1 MRHRKQQQQDY
12 LYKTE
17 YMKHAFNTEVLAN
30 FNDMVQTTKAATR
43 PVEQAATDINPRM
56 IVSWKKQD
64 QLFGEVRAKKLK
76 DLHGLTHIRP
86 ATKEAKEIMHM
97 LYDMKES
104 KKKKEP
110 LVIDEQDP
118 FGRIA

>member
-1 MRHRKQQQQDY
+1 
-12 LYKTE
+12 
-17 YMKHAFNTEVLAN
+17 
-30 FNDMVQTTKAATR
+30 
-43 PVEQAATDINPRM
+43 
-56 IVSWKKQD
+56 
-64 QLFGEVRAKKLK
+64 VRAKKLK
-76 DLHGLTHIRP
+76 DLHALTHIRP

-118 FGRIA
+118 FGKIA

>member
-1 MRHRKQQQQDY
+1 
-12 LYKTE
+12 
-17 YMKHAFNTEVLAN
+17 
-30 FNDMVQTTKAATR
+30 
-43 PVEQAATDINPRM
+43 
-56 IVSWKKQD
+56 
-64 QLFGEVRAKKLK
+64 
-76 DLHGLTHIRP
+76 
-86 ATKEAKEIMHM
+86 MHM